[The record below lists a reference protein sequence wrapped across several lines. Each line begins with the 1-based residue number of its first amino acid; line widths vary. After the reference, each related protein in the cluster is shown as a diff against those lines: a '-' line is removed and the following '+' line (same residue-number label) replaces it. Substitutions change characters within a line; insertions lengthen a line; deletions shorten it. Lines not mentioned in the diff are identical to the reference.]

1 MLVLFKVKESLTPCE
16 NTNLWC
22 LVQISGSDMSEMVG
36 DGSRQVKLHLI
47 EAAADI
53 TENLPSIIIKESS
66 YILILQLSIS
76 YFQQHI
82 IPTWGSTHF
91 ITVDV
96 LALSSI
102 FILSTCDFFWVWVEY
117 VLQT

>member
-1 MLVLFKVKESLTPCE
+1 
-16 NTNLWC
+16 
-22 LVQISGSDMSEMVG
+22 MSEMVG

-82 IPTWGSTHF
+82 IPT
-91 ITVDV
+91 
-96 LALSSI
+96 
-102 FILSTCDFFWVWVEY
+102 
-117 VLQT
+117 